1 MKGGVLGASTLDVVS
16 FSVARADEMQALR
29 KALAG
34 NKTRVKRVYQR
45 LSWHARRRTMSHSA
59 SRMPRRLRAAHMRE
73 LERGGAVCDVGKKLW
88 RRRAKKYRGKARFLK
103 ALRRMRVER
112 QMETHVWHAKRFRMS
127 EGLGGGAGIIGV
139 GKEVGKAKGKGK
151 KNEGKR
157 KGTGKKQDK
166 DKDKGNQKAKDEDK
180 RLCQEKEIEIEK
192 GVEEG
197 KDQQGGTVKN
207 NGETETTI
215 TTTVATPTVN
225 VKWALTCNDRGVR
238 SMAKAVNRG
247 CVAQDVSFWKTVQID
262 AGDRLQ
268 AKELLLRVTTH
279 DDRRRIIT
287 AFNASAD
294 EGVEAL
300 ISTLTAATGAAGQKR
315 VGCTG
320 QGQMSLNKIATETV
334 NPPHAARIVRNV
346 ICRDCATGMAVA
358 PMDVMFR
365 TVTPGALVTE
375 TATDKESM
383 DTDHAPLTVKDKAA
397 VVREETKEK
406 GGLQKKTRIETWAWI
421 WLRPEVA
428 SSGLRALQ
436 AAADASCVAGNGN
449 DGDGNEN
456 TGMQTLQASYV
467 ANAPVR
473 FSVYGPRA
481 EIVLGKVLV
490 ADTANAGSEANG
502 RIALPSAR
510 GVREGLVL
518 TGLWL
523 RPAPPWVTRATAMA
537 GQKTSCPEPAP
548 SPFLSSLWDDDTRL
562 RLRRHG
568 RAIGTRQGTPSVG
581 TGSGDALATTARNN
595 ASTSSTGVVP
605 VPVWLLQR
613 GSRTGDAY
621 GWDVVSA
628 CGWGMALWQR
638 LMYANHG
645 RALGDL
651 DLRGVQ
657 VMRPRGALFPD
668 EYVDCADA
676 ARLVR
681 DRHAAAVA
689 EQMRK
694 PPAKRREIGD
704 GLMSI
709 LEGLMSV
716 NNDDMGDGAAGTRQE
731 KEKRRRREV
740 VIVRGVVRI
749 RRLLQWQHPIVGGG
763 GSSKNRDSDG
773 KVQDGDDDDDE
784 EGRAGFVL
792 VRVAVVGK
800 GTPKEGARVRACRL
814 LQCQG
819 KMQGKNGGPGNNKDE
834 DDDTGAESEGPDV
847 GVVVA
852 GSYGLGDGT
861 GVGRALVR
869 LDAMREL
876 MRATVGR
883 MATAVRQRDKASSKN
898 KKTKKSK
905 KTDKDADTDADVVV
919 NLSGKWNISVAAVFR
934 NCEANSVWRRA
945 DLSIIF

>member
-1 MKGGVLGASTLDVVS
+1 
-16 FSVARADEMQALR
+16 MQALR

-59 SRMPRRLRAAHMRE
+59 SRMPRRLRTAHMRE

-103 ALRRMRVER
+103 ALRRVRVER

-127 EGLGGGAGIIGV
+127 EGVGGGGGGAGKIGGGKGV
-139 GKEVGKAKGKGK
+139 GKGAGKVKGKEKGKEGKGK
-151 KNEGKR
+151 EKEKDQDHD
-157 KGTGKKQDK
+157 KEQDK
-166 DKDKGNQKAKDEDK
+166 EKGSNKEKYKDKGICKAKEIQKGDE
-180 RLCQEKEIEIEK
+180 
-192 GVEEG
+192 GG
-197 KDQQGGTVKN
+197 KDQQGGAVKN
-207 NGETETTI
+207 NGEIATTT
-215 TTTVATPTVN
+215 TTTVATPAVN

-247 CVAQDVSFWKTVQID
+247 CVAQDISFWKTVQID
-262 AGDRLQ
+262 ACDRLQ

-287 AFNASAD
+287 AFNANAG
-294 EGVEAL
+294 EGIEAL
-300 ISTLTAATGAAGQKR
+300 ISTSAAGTGTAGQQRVSHTGEGHANPNKMVTQAAT
-315 VGCTG
+315 
-320 QGQMSLNKIATETV
+320 
-334 NPPHAARIVRNV
+334 PPQAARIVRNV

-365 TVTPGALVTE
+365 TVTPDAPVTG
-375 TATDKESM
+375 TATGNHTTNTAVTDKDEAGM
-383 DTDHAPLTVKDKAA
+383 GGQ
-397 VVREETKEK
+397 ETEKEND
-406 GGLQKKTRIETWAWI
+406 LQKKTHTETWALI

-436 AAADASCVAGNGN
+436 AAAAACCDAGNGN
-449 DGDGNEN
+449 DGDGNETMN
-456 TGMQTLQASYV
+456 LQTLQASYV
-467 ANAPVR
+467 TNAPVR

-481 EIVLGKVLV
+481 EIVLGKVLA
-490 ADTANAGSEANG
+490 ADIVNVGGEANG
-502 RIALPSAR
+502 RIALASAR
-510 GVREGLVL
+510 GVREGVVL

-523 RPAPPWVTRATAMA
+523 RPASPWVTRAT
-537 GQKTSCPEPAP
+537 KTADHNTPSPQPAP
-548 SPFLSSLWDDDTRL
+548 SSSSFCSLWDDDTRL

-568 RAIGTRQGTPSVG
+568 RAAATGQLTTASTGV
-581 TGSGDALATTARNN
+581 GSGDAVATTTPKNKTLT
-595 ASTSSTGVVP
+595 STDGVP
-605 VPVWLLQR
+605 VPPVWLLQR
-613 GSRTGDAY
+613 GNTAGDAY

-657 VMRPRGALFPD
+657 MMRPRGALFPD
-668 EYVDCADA
+668 EFVDCADA

-689 EQMRK
+689 EQKRK

-704 GLMSI
+704 GLMSV
-709 LEGLMSV
+709 LEELMVTTV
-716 NNDDMGDGAAGTRQE
+716 NNNGGDGVEGRQE

-740 VIVRGVVRI
+740 VIIRGVVRI
-749 RRLLQWQHPIVGGG
+749 RRLLQSQHPVVGNGKK
-763 GSSKNRDSDG
+763 KNEDE
-773 KVQDGDDDDDE
+773 DE
-784 EGRAGFVL
+784 EGSTGFVL
-792 VRVAVVGK
+792 VRVTVVGK

-819 KMQGKNGGPGNNKDE
+819 KTQEKKGAGKADGEGE
-834 DDDTGAESEGPDV
+834 RDDDDADAESEGADV

-852 GSYGLGDGT
+852 GSYGLGNGT

-883 MATAVRQRDKASSKN
+883 MTAAARQRDRARSKN

-905 KTDKDADTDADVVV
+905 KTDADADAVVD
-919 NLSGKWNISVAAVFR
+919 LSGKWHVSVGAVFR

-945 DLSIIF
+945 DLSIIY

>member
-1 MKGGVLGASTLDVVS
+1 
-16 FSVARADEMQALR
+16 
-29 KALAG
+29 
-34 NKTRVKRVYQR
+34 
-45 LSWHARRRTMSHSA
+45 MSHSA

-103 ALRRMRVER
+103 ALRRVRVER

-127 EGLGGGAGIIGV
+127 EGVGGGGAGAEKIGGGKGV
-139 GKEVGKAKGKGK
+139 GKRAGKVKANEKAKVRKQKTKEQDQDHEKG
-151 KNEGKR
+151 
-157 KGTGKKQDK
+157 QDK
-166 DKDKGNQKAKDEDK
+166 EKGRQKDRDKEKGICK
-180 RLCQEKEIEIEK
+180 EKEKEK
-192 GVEEG
+192 EDGQG
-197 KDQQGGTVKN
+197 KDQQVGTVKN
-207 NGETETTI
+207 NDEMTTTT
-215 TTTVATPTVN
+215 TTTVAKPAVY

-262 AGDRLQ
+262 TGDRLQ
-268 AKELLLRVTTH
+268 AKDLLLRVTTH

-287 AFNASAD
+287 AFNAVAG

-300 ISTLTAATGAAGQKR
+300 ISTSATATAAAAQQRAGHNGKGQ
-315 VGCTG
+315 VN
-320 QGQMSLNKIATETV
+320 LNKTV
-334 NPPHAARIVRNV
+334 TQASTPPQAARILRNV

-365 TVTPGALVTE
+365 IATPDAAATRTTTGNHATN
-375 TATDKESM
+375 TAQAAVTDKDEADM
-383 DTDHAPLTVKDKAA
+383 GGQDT
-397 VVREETKEK
+397 EKEDDM
-406 GGLQKKTRIETWAWI
+406 QKKTHSETWAWI

-436 AAADASCVAGNGN
+436 AAAAACCDASN
-449 DGDGNEN
+449 DNDVNEN
-456 TGMQTLQASYV
+456 ESTNRQALQVSYV
-467 ANAPVR
+467 TNAPVR

-481 EIVLGKVLV
+481 EIVLGKVLA
-490 ADTANAGSEANG
+490 ADTVNVSGDANK

-510 GVREGLVL
+510 GVREGVVL

-523 RPAPPWVTRATAMA
+523 RPAPPWVTRATSTA
-537 GQKTSCPEPAP
+537 GHNTPPPKLAP
-548 SPFLSSLWDDDTRL
+548 SSSSFCSLWDDDTRL
-562 RLRRHG
+562 HLRRHG
-568 RAIGTRQGTPSVG
+568 GAAAMGQLTTAGIGAS
-581 TGSGDALATTARNN
+581 SGDAVATTPKNKT
-595 ASTSSTGVVP
+595 STSTGMVP
-605 VPVWLLQR
+605 VPPVWLLQR
-613 GSRTGDAY
+613 GNTAGDAY

-651 DLRGVQ
+651 DLHGVQ
-657 VMRPRGALFPD
+657 MMRPRGALFPD

-694 PPAKRREIGD
+694 PPAKRREVGD
-704 GLMSI
+704 GLMSV
-709 LEGLMSV
+709 LEGLMMSV
-716 NNDDMGDGAAGTRQE
+716 NNNEGDGAEGRQE
-731 KEKRRRREV
+731 KEKRRRKEV
-740 VIVRGVVRI
+740 VIIRGVVRV
-749 RRLLQWQHPIVGGG
+749 RQLLQSHHPVVGDDKKKDDDSREENDDEG
-763 GSSKNRDSDG
+763 GST
-773 KVQDGDDDDDE
+773 
-784 EGRAGFVL
+784 GFVL
-792 VRVAVVGK
+792 VRVTVVGK
-800 GTPKEGARVRACRL
+800 GTPKEGARVRVCRL
-814 LQCQG
+814 PPCQG
-819 KMQGKNGGPGNNKDE
+819 KTQGKERPGNDI
-834 DDDTGAESEGPDV
+834 DDDGEEVVDADAESEGADI

-852 GSYGLGDGT
+852 GSYGLGNGT

-883 MATAVRQRDKASSKN
+883 MAAAARQRDRARSKN
-898 KKTKKSK
+898 KKANKSK
-905 KTDKDADTDADVVV
+905 KTNKDADANAVVD
-919 NLSGKWNISVAAVFR
+919 LSGKWHVSVGAVFR

-945 DLSIIF
+945 DLSIIY